1 MPWTSPW
8 DEERVVE
15 DGDAWFA
22 GLAAAIHAARER
34 IDLESFIVRDDPAVR
49 PVLDALAAAAA
60 RGVVVRML
68 VDGFG
73 SAAWLARLDGRPD
86 LGDRPVEL
94 RVWHPLPWAVRRLA
108 RHQPVGWLDRW
119 RWLRGINRRNH
130 RKVVLID
137 HGPDGGRAWVGS
149 LNLDGRHARSQAGA
163 EAWRDCGAEVRGR
176 PVVLLAEAFERAWA
190 RSWRMAAGRL
200 VPRLPGLPRPVD
212 PRSAE
217 AVRLNHGLRLRRAAY
232 RDLLARIHAARERI
246 WIMNAY
252 WLPKGSLL
260 RALAAAAR
268 RGVDV
273 RVLTPEVSDHP
284 ITVWTA
290 LALHD
295 GLVRAGV
302 RVAAFPR
309 RMLHAKS
316 TLFDDHALVGSHN
329 LNHRSLI
336 HDLEAEVVLR
346 HPASLACL
354 AASFAA
360 DWAEAIPVRPPV
372 WAGRP
377 AWQRWMAGLGLWAKR
392 WL

>member
-8 DEERVVE
+8 EEERVVE

-22 GLAAAIHAARER
+22 GLATAIAGARER

-49 PVLDALAAAAA
+49 PVLEALAAAAA
-60 RGVVVRML
+60 RGVAVRML
-68 VDGFG
+68 VDGLG
-73 SAAWLARLDGRPD
+73 SAEWLANLAARPD
-86 LGDRPVEL
+86 LVDRPVEL

-108 RHQPVGWLDRW
+108 RHQPAGWDERW

-130 RKVVLID
+130 RKLCLID
-137 HGPDGGRAWVGS
+137 AGTDRAEAWVGS
-149 LNLDGRHARSQAGA
+149 FNLDGRHAVSQAGVD
-163 EAWRDCGAEVRGR
+163 AWRDCGAMVRGR
-176 PVVLLAEAFERAWA
+176 PVAVLAEAFERAWTP
-190 RSWRMAAGRL
+190 SWRMAAGRL
-200 VPRLPGLPRPVD
+200 VRRLPALPRRID

-217 AVRLNHGLRLRRAAY
+217 AVRLNHGLRQRRAAY
-232 RDLLARIHAARERI
+232 RDLLARIRAARGRI
-246 WIMNAY
+246 WVMNAY

-273 RVLTPEVSDHP
+273 RVLTPAVSDHP
-284 ITVWTA
+284 ITVWAA

-295 GLVRAGV
+295 GLIRAGV
-302 RVAAFPR
+302 RVAAFPQ
-309 RMLHAKS
+309 RMLHAK
-316 TLFDDHALVGSHN
+316 TVLFDDHALVGSHN

-336 HDLEAEVVLR
+336 HDLEVEVVLR
-346 HPASLACL
+346 HPASLDRL
-354 AASFAA
+354 AASYAA
-360 DWAEAIPVRPPV
+360 DWTAAAPVTTPV

-377 AWQRWMAGLGLWAKR
+377 AWQRWMARVGLWIKR